1 MPDALPSCFLGGAPP
16 ETTAAGPINTTS
28 IYDTPLGLAAL
39 SWSRTLL
46 GLSLRIDLY
55 LHESTDPFTVR
66 FRPWLLWRRRGR
78 RRIPL
83 SSPHPSHLLLSWDL
97 SRARFPLS
105 GGPEPSSSFSLS
117 IALDSLP
124 LLLLGDIHHPP
135 PLISRRDLAILG
147 DAKPFYS
154 TTAHFAS
161 KDHEI
166 SISLGGTGKD
176 KGLSFE
182 LDGEKLLHVRKI
194 RWKFRGSERVDLD
207 DGYRIRVSWDLHR
220 WFFESGSETDETGR
234 AVFLIRFEG
243 GSDKDGYSGNEELSG
258 VLWDKEGHFGKG
270 LCWSDGLENGKSG
283 SSKSKKKKM
292 KSLLTTSSSSSS
304 SSSSSASGSSA
315 VMDWASAEEAQLTGV
330 HGFSLLVY
338 ARKC

>member
-16 ETTAAGPINTTS
+16 ETTAAGPIHTTS

-46 GLSLRIDLY
+46 GLALRIDFN
-55 LHESTDPFTVR
+55 LHDSNDPLIFRV
-66 FRPWLLWRRRGR
+66 RPWLLWRRRGR
-78 RRIPL
+78 RRVPL
-83 SSPHPSHLLLSWDL
+83 SSPHPGHLLLSWDL
-97 SRARFPLS
+97 SRARFPPS
-105 GGPEPSSSFSLS
+105 GGPEPSSLFSLS
-117 IALDSLP
+117 ISLDSHP
-124 LLLLGDIHHPP
+124 LLLLGDLHHPP
-135 PLISRRDLAILG
+135 PLISRRDHAFLG
-147 DAKPFYS
+147 DAKPYS
-154 TTAHFAS
+154 TTARFAS

-166 SISLGGTGKD
+166 SISLGGKD
-176 KGLSFE
+176 KGMSFE
-182 LDGEKLLHVRKI
+182 LDGERLLHVRKI
-194 RWKFRGSERVDLD
+194 RWKFRGSERVDLG

-220 WFFESGSETDETGR
+220 WFFESGSETDEAGR

-243 GSDKDGYSGNEELSG
+243 GPDKEGYSGKELSG
-258 VLWDKEGHFGKG
+258 VLWDKEGLFGKG
-270 LCWSDGLENGKSG
+270 LSWSDGSTVGGGENGKSG
-283 SSKSKKKKM
+283 SKSKKKKM

-315 VMDWASAEEAQLTGV
+315 VMDWASAEEAQLTSV